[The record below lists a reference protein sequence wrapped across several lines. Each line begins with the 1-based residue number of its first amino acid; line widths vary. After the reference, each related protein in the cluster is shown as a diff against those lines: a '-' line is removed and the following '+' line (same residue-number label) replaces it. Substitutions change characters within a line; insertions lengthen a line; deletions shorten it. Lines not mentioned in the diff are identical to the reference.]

1 MKTEP
6 QLSSSIRDPS
16 TAAEIIGRVPPQ
28 TYLPVTSTSSVG
40 LKQER
45 RSESP
50 NENRQIYLGN
60 NELRLHTFNVQVSQ
74 EKEISVDDSYED
86 KGFTHTFLSV
96 EHDNISISEH
106 ASIRQLSDK
115 FHATENRSNG
125 LIEMFENGPKD
136 SFYLIKFW
144 ADLRF
149 EEDHEMSKVYEMNTI
164 FETVQTRNVEVTTA
178 AYSFGDE
185 AVSKCEV
192 TQIEL
197 FTDFLIL
204 AD

>member
-6 QLSSSIRDPS
+6 QLSSSIRDPA
-16 TAAEIIGRVPPQ
+16 TAADIIGRVPPQ
-28 TYLPVTSTSSVG
+28 TYMPVANSTSSNGG
-40 LKQER
+40 LKQETR
-45 RSESP
+45 NDLSP
-50 NENRQIYLGN
+50 SGETRQTYLGN

-96 EHDNISISEH
+96 EHDNISISEN

-115 FHATENRSNG
+115 FHATENRANG

-149 EEDHEMSKVYEMNTI
+149 EEDHDMSKVYEMNTI
-164 FETVQTRNVEVTTA
+164 FETKKSRTVEVTTA

-192 TQIEL
+192 SL
-197 FTDFLIL
+197 DCVCVS
-204 AD
+204 